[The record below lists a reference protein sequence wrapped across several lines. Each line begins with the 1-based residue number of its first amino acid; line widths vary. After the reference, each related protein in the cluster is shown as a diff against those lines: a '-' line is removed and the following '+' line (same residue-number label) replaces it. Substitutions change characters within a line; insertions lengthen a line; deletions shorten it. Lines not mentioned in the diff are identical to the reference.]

1 MDDLVCRGTREP
13 YRMHT
18 SRAEYRLLLRQEN
31 ADERLTPV
39 GRKLGLVCGERWR
52 VFQERTLACER
63 EVQRLL
69 GRRLGEAE
77 ADSLACRLKATVPPG
92 CLLADLVRRPDTS
105 LAVLRGWE
113 GLPPLD
119 PRVEAK
125 VEVRL
130 KYEGYIA
137 RQEREVAKVRRLEGM
152 PIPEGLGFAGLPGVS
167 SEAAEKWARV
177 RPVCVGQAGRIPG
190 VSPSDV
196 SALLVHLRRLQ
207 ATREEMCGGVS

>member
-1 MDDLVCRGTREP
+1 M
-13 YRMHT
+13 
-18 SRAEYRLLLRQEN
+18 
-31 ADERLTPV
+31 
-39 GRKLGLVCGERWR
+39 
-52 VFQERTLACER
+52 
-63 EVQRLL
+63 
-69 GRRLGEAE
+69 
-77 ADSLACRLKATVPPG
+77 
-92 CLLADLVRRPDTS
+92 
-105 LAVLRGWE
+105 
-113 GLPPLD
+113 D